1 MGASRLTG
9 SAPLAVVSVAPPWQP
24 HEGRRVLLRP
34 HPHRARGI
42 WLVVGWFP
50 RLFIEFS
57 RFGRVLCGSRV
68 AVGGFRSG
76 FACFGSFI
84 LGAVPLA
91 SYVVG
96 VPLVRLPRGVAF
108 SGIPWCRFRYPC
120 RCCGVCLVSVSL
132 FICCPVSLEQGA
144 GAVC

>member
-1 MGASRLTG
+1 
-9 SAPLAVVSVAPPWQP
+9 LAAVFVAPPRQP

-34 HPHRARGI
+34 HPHRADGI

-50 RLFIEFS
+50 RLSIEFS

-76 FACFGSFI
+76 FTYFGSII
-84 LGAVPLA
+84 LGAVPL
-91 SYVVG
+91 
-96 VPLVRLPRGVAF
+96 VPMSRWLRWFGTFGALPFLVYRGAGFVN
-108 SGIPWCRFRYPC
+108 PC

>member
-1 MGASRLTG
+1 M
-9 SAPLAVVSVAPPWQP
+9 AVVSVAPPWQP

-50 RLFIEFS
+50 RLSIEFS

-76 FACFGSFI
+76 YAYFGSII
-84 LGAVPLA
+84 LGAVPLVP
-91 SYVVG
+91 Y
-96 VPLVRLPRGVAF
+96 VPLVTVVWSVRGVAF
-108 SGIPWCRFRYPC
+108 SGIPWCRFR
-120 RCCGVCLVSVSL
+120 
-132 FICCPVSLEQGA
+132 
-144 GAVC
+144 